1 MLAGPAAD
9 PVLIRAHHP
18 RAEFVEDLER
28 RLVARQAKLSP
39 KLHGRHAGCLAGHQI
54 GRPKPYAQRRVRA
67 RHDRSHRQ
75 SGVTAALAAAQDA
88 RTICE
93 AERLSRRL
101 TMGANKPVAPASLL
115 QVGGAGRVVG
125 KKSLELWERLWEP
138 KIATPVN
145 VHEHGRT
152 LPLVVVGDNR
162 IGKQG
167 RTALGTTFLISLTI
181 SLWSANSGMKA
192 LFDALNIVYDVE
204 ERRNFI
210 QLNALSLLFTLGAM
224 GFILLSV
231 ATLVVL
237 PAVFSVAGLGSE
249 FSAAFSYSRWPL
261 LLIVLILALALIYR
275 FGPNR
280 EHPKWRWITWGSASA
295 AFLWL
300 VASLLFS
307 WYAANFGSFNK
318 TYGALGAAIGFMIWM
333 WVSASVILAGAQLD
347 AELESQDP
355 SSRKPSDRSST
366 ENIT

>member
-1 MLAGPAAD
+1 MPPSLALALSAALMAAGFRRGTGVEAEEVVRDEQDKFNGNTAAD
-9 PVLIRAHHP
+9 APVRGWWSVLNRSYVRFMRDRVTTVAGGVT
-18 RAEFVEDLER
+18 FFS
-28 RLVARQAKLSP
+28 LVAIFPA
-39 KLHGRHAGCLAGHQI
+39 I
-54 GRPKPYAQRRVRA
+54 
-67 RHDRSHRQ
+67 
-75 SGVTAALAAAQDA
+75 AALVSIYGLFSDP
-88 RTICE
+88 
-93 AERLSRRL
+93 AELTGQVQRLRDVL
-101 TMGANKPVAPASLL
+101 P
-115 QVGGAGRVVG
+115 GGAVQVINDQMHRVA
-125 KKSLELWERLWEP
+125 S
-138 KIATPVN
+138 
-145 VHEHGRT
+145 
-152 LPLVVVGDNR
+152 
-162 IGKQG
+162 QG

-204 ERRNFI
+204 ERRNFLR
-210 QLNALSLLFTLGAM
+210 LNALSLLFTLGAM

-237 PAVFSVAGLGSE
+237 PAVFSVVGLGSE